1 MSYISEELKDV
12 IDKFIPYLEQP
23 DFEGAIVS
31 ENYRI
36 LHKSGGA
43 IDKVVFIF
51 RESGLIF
58 ETKYN
63 SSLITFES
71 GARLR
76 FARAD
81 AILGLLL
88 DAALIVGGLSTT
100 TQSIM
105 LVKSRLWN
113 SKGAHN
119 NLWVID
125 ENNI

>member
-1 MSYISEELKDV
+1 MTYISEELKNA
-12 IDKFIPYLEQP
+12 INKFIPYLEQP

-31 ENYRI
+31 ENYRT
-36 LHKSGGA
+36 LQKSFGV
-43 IDKVVFIF
+43 IEKVIF
-51 RESGLIF
+51 MFKESGLVF

-63 SSLITFES
+63 SSLVTFES

-81 AILGLLL
+81 AIVGLLL
-88 DAALIVGGLSTT
+88 DAALIVDGLSTT

-119 NLWVID
+119 NLWLID
-125 ENNI
+125 EGKI